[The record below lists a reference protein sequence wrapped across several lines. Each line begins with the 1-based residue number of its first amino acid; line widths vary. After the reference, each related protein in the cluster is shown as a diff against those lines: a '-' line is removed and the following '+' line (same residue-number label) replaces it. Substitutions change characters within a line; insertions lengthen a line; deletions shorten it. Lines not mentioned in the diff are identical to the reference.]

1 MFSIHSTPGEFKN
14 TTVIISYFRF
24 MSEENLGRKITCPG
38 VSNGS
43 IQFNSAHNIWPLLQL
58 LAKNNKIAFLV
69 LACSCLQKFLS
80 LLVCTDSR

>member
-14 TTVIISYFRF
+14 TTIISYFRF

-43 IQFNSAHNIWPLLQL
+43 IQFNSARDIWPLLKL
-58 LAKNNKIAFLV
+58 LAKK
-69 LACSCLQKFLS
+69 
-80 LLVCTDSR
+80 